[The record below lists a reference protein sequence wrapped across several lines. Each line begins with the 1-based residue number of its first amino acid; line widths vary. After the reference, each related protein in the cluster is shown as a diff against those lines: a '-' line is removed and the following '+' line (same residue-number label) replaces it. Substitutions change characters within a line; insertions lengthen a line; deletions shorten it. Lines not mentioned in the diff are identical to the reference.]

1 MPRLFDQDTLEN
13 KKIYTEKELKDGLHT
28 SSDEKAVRQMIDDRD
43 ILAPLD
49 TFRQYSSEPKVYEDI
64 LSEHDVDDI
73 IDWIL
78 KSYTGRRPNRASENS
93 HWSEKDIVFFLT
105 HDYKFFIKTYWNIL
119 KNVIPFYDAEHDIV
133 GGNFFL
139 TVRGYDLHHDYL
151 YYEDYKN
158 FLKNYDQKSIDIKAI
173 LYGGQKENFI
183 SVFGKKKISDLID
196 FWLEN

>member
-1 MPRLFDQDTLEN
+1 MDKASYLLRVR
-13 KKIYTEKELKDGLHT
+13 IYARISQLTASQNRYCITRGVHI
-28 SSDEKAVRQMIDDRD
+28 RDDRD

-119 KNVIPFYDAEHDIV
+119 KNVIPFLFLYFPLTISAKI
-133 GGNFFL
+133 FFL
-139 TVRGYDLHHDYL
+139 
-151 YYEDYKN
+151 
-158 FLKNYDQKSIDIKAI
+158 
-173 LYGGQKENFI
+173 
-183 SVFGKKKISDLID
+183 
-196 FWLEN
+196 